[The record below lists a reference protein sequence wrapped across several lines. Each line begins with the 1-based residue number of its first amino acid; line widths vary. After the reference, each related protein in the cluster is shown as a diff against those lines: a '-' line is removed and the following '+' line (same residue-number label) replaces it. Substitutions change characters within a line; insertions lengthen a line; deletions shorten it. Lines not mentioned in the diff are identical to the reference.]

1 MLFRSHTVLHFIN
14 TQSQQ
19 NRHRETG
26 DKGIKTQ
33 NKRILDNIDVALRTI
48 INLLVE
54 KGIISKQ
61 EFLEKSKHTE
71 SNDTYKHFYENKDAM
86 LKQSELLQTVI
97 SKLKQDS

>member
-1 MLFRSHTVLHFIN
+1 MEMEFFESQLLNVN
-14 TQSQQ
+14 TSLSLL
-19 NRHRETG
+19 EE
-26 DKGIKTQ
+26 I
-33 NKRILDNIDVALRTI
+33 INIDVALRTI

-61 EFLEKSKHTE
+61 EFLEKSKHIE

>member
-1 MLFRSHTVLHFIN
+1 MEMEFFESQLLNVN
-14 TQSQQ
+14 TSLSLL
-19 NRHRETG
+19 EE
-26 DKGIKTQ
+26 I
-33 NKRILDNIDVALRTI
+33 INIDVALRTI

-97 SKLKQDS
+97 SKLNYYLR

>member
-1 MLFRSHTVLHFIN
+1 MEMEFFESQLLNVN
-14 TQSQQ
+14 TSLSLL
-19 NRHRETG
+19 EE
-26 DKGIKTQ
+26 I
-33 NKRILDNIDVALRTI
+33 INIDVALRTI

-71 SNDTYKHFYENKDAM
+71 SNDTYKHFYESKDAM

-97 SKLKQDS
+97 SKLKQDN